1 MYAVPA
7 YSTIGIPLIPGAAR
21 PAAAAS
27 TYATLLFADLHGYDA
42 LAERLAPAN
51 VLLLLGEYFSVLTG
65 AILQLG
71 GQIIQLAEAELLAGF
86 GVGDPRHTQIHEA
99 VTAAREIQQRFAPV
113 RASWQSKHSIDAGVG
128 IGIHRGE
135 VAIGAFGP
143 LEQVAL
149 TLVGD
154 AAHLAAQLSRRA
166 RAGEVLLSA
175 AVHLPQKSAMPL
187 LHLPQ
192 LKLRGRAAPLDVWC
206 VPAPARLQT
215 RHAGLCEVA

>member
-1 MYAVPA
+1 MYTVPA
-7 YSTIGIPLIPGAAR
+7 YSTIGIPLIPAAAR
-21 PAAAAS
+21 PTAAAT

-42 LAERLAPAN
+42 LAEHLPPAK
-51 VLLLLGEYFSVLTG
+51 VLPLLGEYFAVLTG
-65 AILQLG
+65 VILEWG
-71 GQIIQLAEAELLAGF
+71 GQIIQLAEAEMLAGF
-86 GVGDPRHTQIHEA
+86 GVGDPRHSRIDEA
-99 VTAAREIQQRFAPV
+99 VMAARAIQQRFAPI
-113 RASWQSKHSIDAGVG
+113 RASWQNKHSIDVGVG

-192 LKLRGRAAPLDVWC
+192 LKLRGRTAPLDVWC
-206 VPAPARLQT
+206 LPAPTRLQM
-215 RHAGLCEVA
+215 RHAALCEVA

>member
-1 MYAVPA
+1 MFAVPA
-7 YSTIGIPLIPGAAR
+7 YSTIGIPLIPAAAR
-21 PAAAAS
+21 PTAAAT

-42 LAERLAPAN
+42 LVEHLAPVK
-51 VLLLLGEYFSVLTG
+51 VLPLLGEYFSVLTG
-65 AILQLG
+65 AILECG

-86 GVGDPRHTQIHEA
+86 GVGDPRHSQIHEA
-99 VTAAREIQQRFAPV
+99 VTAARAIQQRFAPI
-113 RASWQSKHSIDAGVG
+113 RASWQSKHSIDTGVG

-192 LKLRGRAAPLDVWC
+192 LKLRGRTVPLDVWC
-206 VPAPARLQT
+206 VPAPARLQMQ
-215 RHAGLCEVA
+215 HAALCEVA

>member
-1 MYAVPA
+1 VFAVSA

-21 PAAAAS
+21 PTAAVT

-42 LAERLAPAN
+42 LAERLAPVK
-51 VLLLLGEYFSVLTG
+51 VLPLLGEYFSVLTG
-65 AILQLG
+65 AILEFG

-86 GVGDPRHTQIHEA
+86 GVGDPRHSQIHEA
-99 VTAAREIQQRFAPV
+99 VSAARTIQQRFAPI
-113 RASWQSKHSIDAGVG
+113 RASWQSKHSIDTGVG

-135 VAIGAFGP
+135 VAIGTFGP
-143 LEQVAL
+143 LEQGA

-166 RAGEVLLSA
+166 RAGEVMLSA

-192 LKLRGRAAPLDVWC
+192 LKLRGRSTPLDVWC
-206 VPAPARLQT
+206 VPAPTRLQL

>member
-1 MYAVPA
+1 MFTVPA
-7 YSTIGIPLIPGAAR
+7 YSTIGIPLIPAAAR
-21 PAAAAS
+21 PTATAT

-42 LAERLAPAN
+42 LVEHLAPAK
-51 VLLLLGEYFSVLTG
+51 VLSLLEQYFAVLTG
-65 AILQLG
+65 AILECG

-99 VTAAREIQQRFAPV
+99 LMAARAIQQRFSPV
-113 RASWQSKHSIDAGVG
+113 RDSWQNTHSIDAGVG

-135 VAIGAFGP
+135 VAIGVFGP

-175 AVHLPQKSAMPL
+175 VVHLPQKSAIPL
-187 LHLPQ
+187 VHLPK
-192 LKLRGRAAPLDVWC
+192 LKLHGRTAPLEVWC
-206 VPAPARLQT
+206 VPAPARLQM
-215 RHAGLCEVA
+215 RHAALC

>member
-1 MYAVPA
+1 MYTMPA
-7 YSTIGIPLIPGAAR
+7 YSTIGIPLIPAAAR
-21 PAAAAS
+21 PSAAAT

-42 LAERLAPAN
+42 LVEHLSPAE
-51 VLLLLGEYFSVLTG
+51 VLPLLGEYFAVLTG
-65 AILQLG
+65 AVLECG

-86 GVGDPRHTQIHEA
+86 GVGDPRCSRIHEA
-99 VTAAREIQQRFAPV
+99 VMAARAIQQRFSPV
-113 RASWQSKHSIDAGVG
+113 QASWQNKHSIDAGVG

-175 AVHLPQKSAMPL
+175 AVHLPQKSAIPP

-192 LKLRGRAAPLDVWC
+192 LKLRGRTAPLDVWC
-206 VPAPARLQT
+206 VPAPARLQK
-215 RHAGLCEVA
+215 RHAALCEVA